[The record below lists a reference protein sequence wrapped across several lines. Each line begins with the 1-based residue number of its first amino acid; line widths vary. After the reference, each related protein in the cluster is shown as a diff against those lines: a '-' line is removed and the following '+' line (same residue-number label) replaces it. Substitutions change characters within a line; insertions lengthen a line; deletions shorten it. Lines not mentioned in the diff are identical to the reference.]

1 VLFILG
7 PEATRRLRAMGYR
20 HLIIG
25 VTGNALDVD
34 VRDFE
39 ESGAD
44 VVLLKPLRLDLLAKI
59 LEYCQSQGT
68 ISDFMSPY
76 ANSIVSVLT
85 DPSVSALHKVP
96 SLKYSLSKN

>member
-1 VLFILG
+1 
-7 PEATRRLRAMGYR
+7 MGYR

-44 VVLLKPLRLDLLAKI
+44 VVLLKPLRLDLLTKI
-59 LEYCQSQGT
+59 LEYCRRNIEAISANLSVRMNSAATTTEFDPVSRTQTQSQFQGMIT
-68 ISDFMSPY
+68 IPFKEY
-76 ANSIVSVLT
+76 LFQ
-85 DPSVSALHKVP
+85 
-96 SLKYSLSKN
+96 